1 MIYIFG
7 WAKKHPK
14 MSMALQPLRPLNWMT
29 NLGEV
34 PYNIEKFK
42 IMNQAYSDLIS
53 RVESS
58 ICQVS
63 TYLIELPDI
72 YLIFEEKGNGKK
84 KTMFLNAY

>member
-14 MSMALQPLRPLNWMT
+14 MSMPLQPLRPLNWMT

-42 IMNQAYSDLIS
+42 IMNQAYSDPS
-53 RVESS
+53 SKVESS
-58 ICQVS
+58 ICQV
-63 TYLIELPDI
+63 LD
-72 YLIFEEKGNGKK
+72 
-84 KTMFLNAY
+84 